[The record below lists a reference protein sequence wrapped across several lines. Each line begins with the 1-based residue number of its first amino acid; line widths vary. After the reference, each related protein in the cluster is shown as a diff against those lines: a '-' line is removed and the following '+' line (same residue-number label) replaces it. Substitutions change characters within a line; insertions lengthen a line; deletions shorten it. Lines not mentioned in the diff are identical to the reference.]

1 MVKTFSKRGI
11 MKKIMFYNLLIVS
24 SVILLLSSCGEA
36 YRVAASNL
44 RPRLQEVLIQHHVCE
59 NDNDC
64 RNKDIMLGEYGS
76 RVHLNFYGIKD
87 EKIVSAIF
95 KVVVEDGVALTGNA
109 PITVRIFTTPKSE
122 NLGVTAVFGLN
133 KPAFQLEIKK

>member
-1 MVKTFSKRGI
+1 
-11 MKKIMFYNLLIVS
+11 MKKIIFYNLLILS
-24 SVILLLSSCGEA
+24 SVMFLLSSCGEA
-36 YRVAASNL
+36 YRGAASNL

-64 RNKDIMLGEYGS
+64 RKKDVMLGEYGN

-95 KVVVEDGVALTGNA
+95 KVVVEDCAVLTGNA
-109 PITVRIFTTPKSE
+109 PITVRVFTTPKSE
-122 NLGVTAVFGLN
+122 NLGVKAAFGLN
-133 KPAFQLEIKK
+133 TPAFQLEINK